1 MEIPRRE
8 ESEGRVIYSLGSLP
22 VAVTWVGSVPH
33 LKVTAPLKEADS
45 M

>member
-1 MEIPRRE
+1 MEIPGRE
-8 ESEGRVIYSLGSLP
+8 ESEGRVIYSLGSLL
-22 VAVTWVGSVPH
+22 VAVTWVGSVPQ